1 MPSLSKIAAVAAGA
15 LTLVDAKA
23 CPPLGAVFPPPQAPG
38 ESPLVQKA
46 AAALKTGLEA
56 RIVSQ
61 FNNSGLAIGVKSIH
75 EEDPLFTYHFTPPNP
90 GEGSDKVDED
100 TVFRIASGSKLFT
113 ALAARV
119 NEKIDLQASV
129 LKYLPELNKTAGDDD
144 ILSLKW
150 EDITVGSLASHL
162 SGVGV
167 DMAQDLAIVGAK
179 PWAPFGLPDI
189 PKGKG
194 PNCSGLPG
202 TIPCTREDLL
212 EQVNLRPPVYAPFTN
227 PVYSNVGH
235 ALLGL
240 VLEAAEDMPFE
251 DIIKRDILDVVG
263 MKSTY
268 VDKTPPTKDL
278 FIPKKEPTW
287 NSTLAVFDSA
297 GGMFSSVSDMLLLA
311 EVGGP
316 WEILRS
322 DNITSDGRLIDIY
335 TKSGDLGLYHSQ
347 TVLIPD
353 YDIVISIMSGGLEAT
368 ANPYVTGTIL
378 SAIIQNL
385 LPAIEKVGRD
395 EAKDTFAGTYED
407 KETNSTITFA
417 QDSGP
422 GFKIKDWQM
431 RGFDVL
437 NNIGNYNFNALESGA
452 STKTPY
458 VDARMYP
465 SNLAG
470 KNETAWRAVFDKTD
484 SNTDAEFEKDLFFKD
499 GTCQTWFQQDRM
511 VYNYLPLDL
520 FVFVEGEDG
529 VSEAVKSPAFNITL
543 TKI

>member
-311 EVGGP
+311 EG
-316 WEILRS
+316 ILNNKFLSADETRKWIS
-322 DNITSDGRLIDIY
+322 PRPTLLLGA
-335 TKSGDLGLYHSQ
+335 TKWVDLGRFS
-347 TVLIPD
+347 
-353 YDIVISIMSGGLEAT
+353 EAT
-368 ANPYVTGTIL
+368 TSPLTVAL
-378 SAIIQNL
+378 STSTPRVATWVSTTL
-385 LPAIEKVGRD
+385 KPSSFLTTTLSSPSCPAV
-395 EAKDTFAGTYED
+395 
-407 KETNSTITFA
+407 
-417 QDSGP
+417 
-422 GFKIKDWQM
+422 
-431 RGFDVL
+431 
-437 NNIGNYNFNALESGA
+437 
-452 STKTPY
+452 
-458 VDARMYP
+458 
-465 SNLAG
+465 
-470 KNETAWRAVFDKTD
+470 
-484 SNTDAEFEKDLFFKD
+484 
-499 GTCQTWFQQDRM
+499 
-511 VYNYLPLDL
+511 
-520 FVFVEGEDG
+520 
-529 VSEAVKSPAFNITL
+529 
-543 TKI
+543 